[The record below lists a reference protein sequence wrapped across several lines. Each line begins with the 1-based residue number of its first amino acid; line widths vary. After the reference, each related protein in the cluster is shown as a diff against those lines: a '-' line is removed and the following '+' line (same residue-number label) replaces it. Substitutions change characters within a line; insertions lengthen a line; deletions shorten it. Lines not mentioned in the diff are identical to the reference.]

1 LGIPRFFIALGGV
14 WRGFAH
20 WICPDHGKAPHPR
33 KSVGIFGECCKLN
46 CIGKTKALLPQTS
59 RRRSF
64 GKMRGMGMSIGYLAF
79 GMMSGL
85 TAAVW
90 ALVAGAGPGLA
101 LWAYAGVGMLALL
114 GAALPG
120 LPARTQT

>member
-1 LGIPRFFIALGGV
+1 
-14 WRGFAH
+14 
-20 WICPDHGKAPHPR
+20 
-33 KSVGIFGECCKLN
+33 
-46 CIGKTKALLPQTS
+46 
-59 RRRSF
+59 
-64 GKMRGMGMSIGYLAF
+64 MSIGYLAF

-114 GAALPG
+114 AAALPG
-120 LPARTQT
+120 LPARPQT

>member
-1 LGIPRFFIALGGV
+1 
-14 WRGFAH
+14 
-20 WICPDHGKAPHPR
+20 
-33 KSVGIFGECCKLN
+33 
-46 CIGKTKALLPQTS
+46 
-59 RRRSF
+59 
-64 GKMRGMGMSIGYLAF
+64 MGMSIGYLAF